1 MGDTALPEGNDETM
15 THTALSIA
23 RPNPMRRLWY
33 AFGGKGALEAQ
44 HAPLPTARH
53 LVITKVLFSAAVAL
67 SAAVGVAIPVSAD
80 PSAFGVLSCSCGG
93 GPTAAVGGP
102 TVSDQINDG
111 IRDGLTDFKGHWAN
125 VPHLGATTHG
135 SASGDTAQRLSAVS
149 AVQTLWS

>member
-1 MGDTALPEGNDETM
+1 MGDTAPPEGNDEGM

-23 RPNPMRRLWY
+23 RPDRPVAQVARR
-33 AFGGKGALEAQ
+33 AGGPPQGALEAQ
-44 HAPLPTARH
+44 HAPRPTVRH

-67 SAAVGVAIPVSAD
+67 SVAVRVATPVSAD

-111 IRDGLTDFKGHWAN
+111 IRDGLVNGGIRDGLADLQG
-125 VPHLGATTHG
+125 V
-135 SASGDTAQRLSAVS
+135 SG
-149 AVQTLWS
+149 

>member
-1 MGDTALPEGNDETM
+1 VARCGAGMSDTAPPEGNDEDM

-23 RPNPMRRLWY
+23 RPDPVRWLWY
-33 AFGGKGALEAQ
+33 TFGRKGALEAQ
-44 HAPLPTARH
+44 HAPRPTARH

-67 SAAVGVAIPVSAD
+67 SVAVGVATPVSAE

-111 IRDGLTDFKGHWAN
+111 IRDGLVNDGIRDGLADLQG
-125 VPHLGATTHG
+125 V
-135 SASGDTAQRLSAVS
+135 SG
-149 AVQTLWS
+149 